1 MTQKE
6 KQTLY
11 ILLAT
16 LLLVVVSVS
25 SVTAVQLLKN
35 KQQKISD
42 EAARIEK
49 QDRNFKQAE
58 QLVKGYY
65 YDEALALLR
74 EDESE
79 KSLALQKEITD
90 TLNTSVLWDDPG
102 KISHLFYHSLVK
114 DSQKAF
120 KESANPQGYKD
131 YMVTIPEFNASI
143 EQLYQN
149 GYVLINLE
157 KLIKKNDKGELEF
170 VGVTLPQGK
179 KPLVLSQDDV
189 SYYEYMK
196 GEGFP
201 TKLLLDENNQVKT
214 LYQDDGKKDIGDYD
228 MVPLI
233 DTFVSKHPDF
243 SYQGAKGIIALTGY
257 NGVLG
262 YRTSESVYG
271 KSDNTSKEIAEAKK
285 VATQMKQDGW
295 TFASHAWG
303 HIDMGKSSLADIKKD
318 NELWQKE
325 VAPIVGKT
333 TVFIYPFGADISD
346 WQTYSSDN
354 GKFDYLKE
362 QGFDIYCNVDAT
374 QSSWSQFDKEFYRNA
389 RINIDGIRFESE
401 LKGENHVLESFF
413 DTKTV
418 YDKEARSN

>member
-16 LLLVVVSVS
+16 LLLVIVSVS
-25 SVTAVQLLKN
+25 SIMAVQISKN
-35 KQQKISD
+35 KQQ
-42 EAARIEK
+42 EAIKRAVAIEE
-49 QDRNFKQAE
+49 QQNNLKQAKL
-58 QLVKGYY
+58 LVEGYFY
-65 YDEALALLR
+65 KEALELLAQ
-74 EDESE
+74 DSSE
-79 KSLALQKEITD
+79 QSIALQKEIKKIEE
-90 TLNTSVLWDDPG
+90 TSVLWDDPG
-102 KISHLFYHSLVK
+102 KISHLFFHSLVK
-114 DSQKAF
+114 DSKKAF
-120 KESANPQGYKD
+120 EESANPQGYKD
-131 YMVTIPEFNASI
+131 YMVTISEFNASI

-149 GYVLINLE
+149 GYVLVSLE
-157 KLIKKNDKGELEF
+157 KLVKKNEKNELDF
-170 VGVTLPQGK
+170 VGITLPKGK

-201 TKLLLDENNQVKT
+201 TKLILDKKNQVKN
-214 LYQDDGKKDIGDYD
+214 LYEDDGKDDVGDYD

-271 KSDNTSKEIAEAKK
+271 KSDNTSKEIEEAKK
-285 VATQMKQDGW
+285 VASQMKKEGW

-303 HIDMGKSSLADIKKD
+303 HIDMGKSSLADIQKD
-318 NELWQKE
+318 NELWQRE

-354 GKFDYLKE
+354 DKFDYLKE

-374 QSSWSQFDKEFYRNA
+374 QSSWGQFDKEFYRNA

-401 LKGENHVLESFF
+401 LKGENNVLESFF